1 MIPFDKMLPRV
12 SVVYT
17 KESSVSREET
27 QLAQYVALCVAAS
40 GRCAK
45 TYLVGI
51 RTEEEQLA
59 PRRFDTTA
67 SGAMA
72 LRCDGALLHSRQ
84 LPVETYEETDDW
96 MKLETCDLWLL
107 MLETDVTISVVE
119 LLHKRLGRQD
129 QDRPKRV
136 VWSLQTTLRRL
147 APLNAALPDA
157 IVLHGGAAFQVVK
170 DENGVLRPLSNGC
183 FFVERLSK
191 EKSCALYALDV
202 LEGTGIQVLCRG
214 NVQGRAMPRA
224 IKWGCTMLRIFYYIN
239 ALTGKSVFEGLRDR
253 KARFL
258 FLQALMEMDALF
270 RAVQTS
276 VAAANN
282 KSGRKSG
289 DSEPDT
295 GAATLFPVRSLMVLL
310 PLPDWIFNRFVLR
323 VFDLGLVAQSST
335 ATSVVVTDLA
345 TRPPLQTNFETEF
358 RDVFE
363 LATGRDVVLP
373 ALEMI
378 KKKFVSIRKQQ
389 ELEQKDGVT
398 SKTAVCIDSAA
409 LLAEVKLSPD
419 CTSASRTFFLKAFAT
434 FVLTLLLGL
443 CLFV

>member
-17 KESSVSREET
+17 RESSVSLEET

-40 GRCAK
+40 GRSAK

-59 PRRFDTTA
+59 SRPFDTTA

-72 LRCDGALLHSRQ
+72 LRCDGALLYSRQ

-107 MLETDVTISVVE
+107 MLEKDVTLSVAE
-119 LLHKRLGRQD
+119 MLHKKLGRQD

-147 APLNAALPDA
+147 APLNAALPEA

-170 DENGVLRPLSNGC
+170 DEKGVLRPLSNGC

-202 LEGTGIQVLCRG
+202 LEGTGIQVLSRG
-214 NVQGRAMPRA
+214 NVQA
-224 IKWGCTMLRIFYYIN
+224 IKWGCTMLRVFYYIN
-239 ALTGKSVFEGLRDR
+239 ALTGKSVLEGLCDR
-253 KARFL
+253 KARLL

-282 KSGRKSG
+282 KLGCKSR

-310 PLPDWIFNRFVLR
+310 PLPNWIFNRFVLR
-323 VFDLGLVAQSST
+323 VFDLGLVVQSCT

-345 TRPPLQTNFETEF
+345 SRPPLQTNFETEF

-409 LLAEVKLSPD
+409 LLAEVKLSPG

-443 CLFV
+443 CLFVR